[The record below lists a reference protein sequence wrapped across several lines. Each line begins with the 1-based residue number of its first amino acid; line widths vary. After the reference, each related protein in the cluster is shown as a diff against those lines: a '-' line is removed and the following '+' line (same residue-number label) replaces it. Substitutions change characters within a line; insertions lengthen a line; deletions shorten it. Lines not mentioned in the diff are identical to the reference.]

1 MEYVEERDSAAG
13 GISSDGFLGLSG
25 DEGISLPSP
34 LIIPSVIEPDNPK
47 GLPMATICSPIL
59 KDVESPIGSDMSLSE
74 GMLFPSIFNTA
85 RSENG
90 SPPINLALYTVPS
103 RNVICTFLTAPA
115 IT

>member
-1 MEYVEERDSAAG
+1 MEERDSAAG
-13 GISSDGFLGLSG
+13 GNVSSDGFLGLSG
-25 DEGISLPSP
+25 DDGISLPSP

-59 KDVESPIGSDMSLSE
+59 KDVESPIGNGMSLYE
-74 GMLFPSIFNTA
+74 GMLSPSTFNTA

-103 RNVICTFLTAPA
+103 RNVICTFPSALLPA
-115 IT
+115 TT